1 MKWVLVVVVF
11 GTMPLKTELTL
22 NSRRV
27 LNGRRGNA
35 GGIRSRVQPLALWD
49 EEIIRRKRATSV
61 PSSSCEPR
69 IGVGKSWDAHSH
81 ITWTVI
87 TNCLRPND

>member
-27 LNGRRGNA
+27 LNGRRENA

-49 EEIIRRKRATSV
+49 EEQSGGSGLPQYPAVHANPGS
-61 PSSSCEPR
+61 
-69 IGVGKSWDAHSH
+69 GVEYRGTCIPISRGA
-81 ITWTVI
+81 
-87 TNCLRPND
+87 